1 MKQQG
6 LSRPAAATAITQT
19 RPKTQSSTAGALANG
34 PSHTEICTTFLALN
48 RLWGCASVSLYPGLE
63 VCWML
68 TSRDELLTNHEEF
81 RRLAQEHTQYSQ
93 RLDSLTQKRY
103 LSEDEKLEEVR
114 LKKLKLRLKDQM
126 ESIERQFRQQYGV
139 NVA

>member
-1 MKQQG
+1 M
-6 LSRPAAATAITQT
+6 LQT
-19 RPKTQSSTAGALANG
+19 L
-34 PSHTEICTTFLALN
+34 HYFLALLPY
-48 RLWGCASVSLYPGLE
+48 RPYATVRLYPRLE

-68 TSRDELLTNHEEF
+68 TSRDQLLTSHEEF
-81 RRLAQEHTQYSQ
+81 RRLAQEHSQYAQ
-93 RLDSLTQKRY
+93 RLDALNQKRY

-126 ESIERQFRQQYGV
+126 ESIEREYGQQYGV

>member
-1 MKQQG
+1 V
-6 LSRPAAATAITQT
+6 
-19 RPKTQSSTAGALANG
+19 
-34 PSHTEICTTFLALN
+34 
-48 RLWGCASVSLYPGLE
+48 RLHHFFGIERVLWLCYLDLINPGLE

-68 TSRDELLTNHEEF
+68 TSRDQLLTSHDEF
-81 RRLAQEHTQYSQ
+81 RRLAQEHTQYAQ
-93 RLDSLTQKRY
+93 RLDTLTQKRY

-126 ESIERQFRQQYGV
+126 ESIEREYRQQYGV